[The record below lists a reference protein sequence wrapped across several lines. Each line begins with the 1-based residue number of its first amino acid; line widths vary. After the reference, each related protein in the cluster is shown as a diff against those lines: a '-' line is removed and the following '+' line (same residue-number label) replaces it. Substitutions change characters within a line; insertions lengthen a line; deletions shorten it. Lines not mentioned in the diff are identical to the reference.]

1 MTNDYGNLELHTVLL
16 SAMKDIDRICR
27 ENGLRY
33 YLYAGTL
40 LGAMNHKGFIPW
52 DDDVDLV
59 MYPDDFEKLA
69 RIIERD
75 FSDRYEISTFD
86 TNADWFSKM
95 NKLYVKG
102 TKVVSHH
109 SDDTHPIFIDI
120 SKLHHVP
127 DQAWRRTL
135 QRKQI
140 ELINLVLGV
149 QSGAIVPTSLPSKL
163 TLGNLAR
170 IRKSFWGKLLDKV
183 MGRYDNT
190 ATEYVGIMCNT
201 LTRNPYTGKTGYD
214 TDLTKTAWH
223 ENPQDVIFERQKFMT
238 YSNIAD
244 YLTYQYGPHWTE
256 PYPEEKRRSKHDVK
270 SYTIDAAVLQRIMGE
285 NT

>member
-75 FSDRYEISTFD
+75 FSDRYEI
-86 TNADWFSKM
+86 SKM